1 MAMRMRQSLAQL
13 EQAFHHETQQDRER
27 RERLRRTAARRSRK
41 RAHEREKARS
51 SVRFGLLVFSQSFLG
66 FLSQSA
72 ADGAVTGQSFLAAGA
87 IMALL
92 ALPLIVGAAREA
104 VPHAEFTAIL
114 DCGDDAGAAQGAI
127 RAGVDEV
134 IYTGR
139 ADVAERLAAIAVAGG
154 HRLSTQRPVAAL
166 DLGQWFFADG
176 ETLRRHCADRLAS
189 LPAIC

>member
-1 MAMRMRQSLAQL
+1 MGEDLRRSARRLSGRQPQDPVFVVHSLAHAVAAL
-13 EQAFHHETQQDRER
+13 
-27 RERLRRTAARRSRK
+27 TAAVGAGRPIILVS
-41 RAHEREKARS
+41 APDAGIYAGSGWFKA
-51 SVRFGLLVFSQSFLG
+51 L
-66 FLSQSA
+66 
-72 ADGAVTGQSFLAAGA
+72 
-87 IMALL
+87 
-92 ALPLIVGAAREA
+92 VGAAREA